1 MVYHQAR
8 DDEIKL
14 KVGKMDSIDKRF
26 LDFIRSKKNNI
37 VLDDMKDDFKK
48 DDGSSSKMADYL
60 LFNNDVILEQKL
72 LTNDR
77 TDLINEKINELA
89 KTDEWLKRSWFGR
102 VHIEEL
108 IQKHP
113 DSDAFR
119 KKIMDYA
126 YRNIKDLVAT
136 SNRQIRATKE
146 SLNIPRAVGGL
157 VILNESIM
165 PYESEYVMAEL
176 NFLVENPHYEHVD
189 FVLYISELRR
199 STHNIIDMSA
209 MIKSSS
215 PRYEF
220 VNWYIKNVFSFDFA
234 SFFNHTIQF
243 L

>member
-89 KTDEWLKRSWFGR
+89 KTDEWLKRS
-102 VHIEEL
+102 
-108 IQKHP
+108 
-113 DSDAFR
+113 
-119 KKIMDYA
+119 
-126 YRNIKDLVAT
+126 
-136 SNRQIRATKE
+136 
-146 SLNIPRAVGGL
+146 
-157 VILNESIM
+157 
-165 PYESEYVMAEL
+165 
-176 NFLVENPHYEHVD
+176 
-189 FVLYISELRR
+189 
-199 STHNIIDMSA
+199 
-209 MIKSSS
+209 
-215 PRYEF
+215 
-220 VNWYIKNVFSFDFA
+220 
-234 SFFNHTIQF
+234 
-243 L
+243 

>member
-89 KTDEWLKRSWFGR
+89 KTDEWLKRR
-102 VHIEEL
+102 VMT
-108 IQKHP
+108 P
-113 DSDAFR
+113 T
-119 KKIMDYA
+119 Y
-126 YRNIKDLVAT
+126 
-136 SNRQIRATKE
+136 
-146 SLNIPRAVGGL
+146 
-157 VILNESIM
+157 
-165 PYESEYVMAEL
+165 
-176 NFLVENPHYEHVD
+176 
-189 FVLYISELRR
+189 
-199 STHNIIDMSA
+199 
-209 MIKSSS
+209 
-215 PRYEF
+215 
-220 VNWYIKNVFSFDFA
+220 
-234 SFFNHTIQF
+234 
-243 L
+243 

>member
-89 KTDEWLKRSWFGR
+89 KTDEW
-102 VHIEEL
+102 
-108 IQKHP
+108 
-113 DSDAFR
+113 
-119 KKIMDYA
+119 
-126 YRNIKDLVAT
+126 
-136 SNRQIRATKE
+136 
-146 SLNIPRAVGGL
+146 
-157 VILNESIM
+157 
-165 PYESEYVMAEL
+165 
-176 NFLVENPHYEHVD
+176 
-189 FVLYISELRR
+189 
-199 STHNIIDMSA
+199 
-209 MIKSSS
+209 
-215 PRYEF
+215 
-220 VNWYIKNVFSFDFA
+220 
-234 SFFNHTIQF
+234 
-243 L
+243 